1 MNINKIA
8 EKYVRIILRIGQYD
22 PDYVDSYYGPES
34 WKPLPESSD
43 DIKSFPKED
52 LTAEISELLNAL
64 KDLMCAPVTGEERL
78 RHDSLTKQL
87 QAAAAKVRMI
97 AGEKF
102 FFDEE
107 SQLLYDAKAPCCT
120 ELEFR
125 SYLSE
130 LDSMLPGNG
139 SVTGRLNTF
148 KSKFEIPKSKL
159 DTVFQTA
166 INEAR
171 SRTLRYI
178 SMPSE
183 EKFSVEYVTNKP
195 WSGYN
200 WYKGNSLSLIQ
211 VNTDLPIYIDRAVDL
226 AAHEGYPG
234 HHVYNLLIEQNL
246 VRNRGWMEFSIFPL
260 FSPQSLIAEGTAN
273 FGIEMALPGKER
285 IDFEREVLF
294 PAAGLPPTCT
304 EEYYAVYNL
313 TQKLHYAGN
322 EAARGYL
329 DGKMTQADA
338 IDWLMEYSLFSKE
351 RAEQRIRFFERYRSY
366 VINYNLGLDI
376 VRSHVEKKGG
386 TPAETVKRWKNF
398 ESLLALPH
406 TPGSLSI

>member
-285 IDFEREVLF
+285 IDFERE
-294 PAAGLPPTCT
+294 
-304 EEYYAVYNL
+304 
-313 TQKLHYAGN
+313 
-322 EAARGYL
+322 EA
-329 DGKMTQADA
+329 
-338 IDWLMEYSLFSKE
+338 SLCRKRSCP
-351 RAEQRIRFFERYRSY
+351 RIS
-366 VINYNLGLDI
+366 
-376 VRSHVEKKGG
+376 
-386 TPAETVKRWKNF
+386 
-398 ESLLALPH
+398 
-406 TPGSLSI
+406 